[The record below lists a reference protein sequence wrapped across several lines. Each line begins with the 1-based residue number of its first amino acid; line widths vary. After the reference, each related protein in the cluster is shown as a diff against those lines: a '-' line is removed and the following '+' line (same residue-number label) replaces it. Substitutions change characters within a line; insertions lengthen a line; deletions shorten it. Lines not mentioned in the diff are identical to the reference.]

1 MEIFLMFGDKH
12 IIMNPIFKRHSVRKF
27 LDDEVSLAQMENLL
41 KAGMQAPSAC
51 NQQPWEF
58 IVIEDDED
66 KVAISNMHK
75 FAKPAGEASR
85 LIVVLGNLKEAKI
98 ESMIEQDL
106 GACCENIL
114 LQATYEG
121 LGAVWLGFH
130 PIEDRCRKIVEYLD
144 IPEYCI
150 PFAVICVGYPVNDN
164 DVKIRFDKS
173 KIHYKKY

>member
-41 KAGMQAPSAC
+41 KAGMQAPSSC
-51 NQQPWEF
+51 NSQPWEF
-58 IVIEDDED
+58 IVVSKSED
-66 KVAISNMHK
+66 KEAISKMHK
-75 FAKPAGEASR
+75 FAKPAAGASH
-85 LIVVLGNLKEAKI
+85 LIITLGNLNEAKVI
-98 ESMIEQDL
+98 GMIEQDL
-106 GACCENIL
+106 GACNENIL

-164 DVKIRFDKS
+164 DVKIRFDES